1 MINESASLRSA
12 GRIRDIVI
20 SWNACG
26 FFVKYILLYRKTC
39 LRRISSAPCR
49 PPPSMQIF
57 HIPAPPPPMWTGLE
71 NSIIA
76 NYFANEFCMSWCN
89 YCNFLRGLLV
99 VNTKQGCLAALAYKV
114 FPQGGGHK
122 VKVNG
127 KGGGGGEGGGGRG
140 WGMYDQEMQNLHQ
153 QSIIISTGN
162 LKLSPPPPTPPLP
175 KINLCN
181 MH

>member
-1 MINESASLRSA
+1 
-12 GRIRDIVI
+12 
-20 SWNACG
+20 
-26 FFVKYILLYRKTC
+26 
-39 LRRISSAPCR
+39 
-49 PPPSMQIF
+49 
-57 HIPAPPPPMWTGLE
+57 
-71 NSIIA
+71 
-76 NYFANEFCMSWCN
+76 MSWCN

-140 WGMYDQEMQNLHQ
+140 WEMQNLHQ

-162 LKLSPPPPTPPLP
+162 LKLTLPPPPPHSP
-175 KINLCN
+175 KLISAICINMYVN
-181 MH
+181 PARKRKVHK